1 MSATVKCVDRFTYL
15 FPMSAMDLRTGEL
28 VVAEAAAFF
37 MTTTMVA
44 LF

>member
-1 MSATVKCVDRFTYL
+1 MSATANKHQFTYL
-15 FPMSAMDLRTGEL
+15 FPMSAMDFKMGEL
-28 VVAEAAAFF
+28 AVAEAAAFF